1 MSKFSAVAA
10 LLLASLILV
19 ACTTG
24 RTIDQQ
30 RENAKGAQE
39 EMSTDTHK

>member
-1 MSKFSAVAA
+1 MNGFSATAA
-10 LLLASLILV
+10 LLLATLLLA

-24 RTIDQQ
+24 HTIDQQ